1 MRIAHRGGGLEMT
14 FNEPFVA
21 GKNASSWRTN
31 NPLGQE
37 NQRKTSSKRCYVTLQ
52 TVREMGTSLQRK
64 VFWDRLGGQYVQQ
77 LVYC

>member
-1 MRIAHRGGGLEMT
+1 MRQVGEQIIHWVRKMRE
-14 FNEPFVA
+14 
-21 GKNASSWRTN
+21 
-31 NPLGQE
+31 
-37 NQRKTSSKRCYVTLQ
+37 KTSSKRCYVTLQ